1 MPKYL
6 LSALAILLPSSLM
19 AAEYEVPGDFSSIQA
34 AVNASVDGDS
44 IRVGPGNWPGR
55 LDFRGKQIT
64 IESTDGP
71 QATLLD
77 ANGVGSVVIFKANE
91 TNDSVLDGFT
101 ITGGAGTSLNGE
113 ITGGGIYVFE
123 ASPTILNCVITG
135 NSAYFGGGVGI
146 WQGSPVIRN
155 CTFANNHADGDGGGL
170 RLHEYTEL
178 VIEECVFTGN
188 TANVFGGGVA
198 YGNYSEGLH
207 INCLFDSNTAG
218 LRGGAIASACDCND
232 PVLEQ
237 SDFCNSQP
245 DHILGGWQD
254 NGLNEFCPVCKM
266 DVNTDSV
273 VDVNDVL
280 QVIEAWGGC
289 VCVEDIDGDTV
300 VGVNDLLLILSE
312 YGDCPA

>member
-1 MPKYL
+1 MPQPKLTYL
-6 LSALAILLPSSLM
+6 ALLMSSTLM
-19 AAEYEVPGDFSSIQA
+19 AAEYQVPGDFSSIQE
-34 AVNASVDGDS
+34 AVNASVDGDL
-44 IRVGPGNWPGR
+44 IQVGPGSWPGR

-71 QATLLD
+71 QTTTLD

-91 TNDSVLDGFT
+91 TSNSVLDGFT
-101 ITGGAGTSLNGE
+101 ITGGTGSSLNGE
-113 ITGGGIYVFE
+113 ITGGGIYVLE
-123 ASPTILNCVITG
+123 ASPTIRNCIITD

-155 CTFANNHADGDGGGL
+155 CTFTNNHADGDGGGL
-170 RLHEYTEL
+170 RLHEYTDL
-178 VIEECVFTGN
+178 LIEGCVFTNN

-207 INCLFDSNTAG
+207 INCFFDSNTAG

-232 PVLEQ
+232 PVLEE

-266 DVNTDSV
+266 DVNTDSI

-312 YGDCPA
+312 YGECPA